1 MSAVLDKTE
10 TTTTNGA
17 SRRAT
22 FTFNA
27 VDVTGTRTLE
37 ARDFQRTIP
46 AGLAARTLASQMALP
61 ENVPW
66 ALRDDATGSYLNPDE
81 EIGKQISPGSTVSIT
96 PKTHLG

>member
-10 TTTTNGA
+10 TTNGA
-17 SRRAT
+17 SRRST

-81 EIGKQISPGSTVSIT
+81 EIGSQISPGATVSIT
-96 PKTHLG
+96 PKTHLGLT

>member
-1 MSAVLDKTE
+1 MRAMLDKTE
-10 TTTTNGA
+10 TTHTNGA

-37 ARDFQRTIP
+37 AKDFQRAIP

-81 EIGKQISPGSTVSIT
+81 EIGMQISPGSTVSVT

>member
-1 MSAVLDKTE
+1 MRAVIDKTE
-10 TTTTNGA
+10 TTTPHGA
-17 SRRAT
+17 ARRNT

-66 ALRDDATGSYLNPDE
+66 ALRDDSTGSYLNPDE
-81 EIGKQISPGSTVSIT
+81 EIGNQITPGATVSVT